1 MSSKPDKTVL
11 RNAIGMSPVVLGYTF
26 HAPSILCSR
35 MKNLFIERP
44 NTIAASLAPLLVWGA
59 ALLIFYHLDDKL
71 SLGNLALLMVLA
83 SAIASIWLSPRL
95 SMLTS
100 ACAVIL
106 FNWLFVSPRFTLIV
120 DLQQDVILLMTILV
134 VSSVVSYLM
143 EFARRAAD
151 REAKHMLQS
160 QLAHEHAQ
168 SHQLRNTL
176 LTSISHD
183 YRTPLSTVM
192 SAASLIAEQAGRAPS
207 EQLAQ
212 LANTILDEAKHLNRM
227 TSNTLQLAK
236 LDSRRVDIKLN
247 WESVEEILGT
257 VCLRARRNHPDRTVE
272 IYLAEGLPLV
282 LCDAILLD
290 QLFDNLID
298 NGLRHSASDKPLHL
312 IAHTEA
318 QELRIL
324 VRDFGSGI
332 SDEWKSRVFDIFQRV
347 ESPAVPVDGGRR
359 RGIGVGLAV
368 CRAIAQVHDGFIQ
381 IADTEGGGATVALH
395 LPLLAQPVMPVL
407 SGEVLA

>member
-1 MSSKPDKTVL
+1 
-11 RNAIGMSPVVLGYTF
+11 
-26 HAPSILCSR
+26 

-44 NTIAASLAPLLVWGA
+44 NTIAASLAPVLVWGI
-59 ALLIFYHLDDKL
+59 ALIIFYYLDDKL

-83 SAIASIWLSPRL
+83 SAIASLWLSPRL

-100 ACAVIL
+100 ACAVVL

-120 DLQQDVILLMTILV
+120 DLRQDVILLITILV

-143 EFARRAAD
+143 ELTRRAAD
-151 REAKHMLQS
+151 REAKHLLQS
-160 QLAHEHAQ
+160 QWARESAQ

-212 LANTILDEAKHLNRM
+212 LACTILDEAKHLNRM
-227 TSNTLQLAK
+227 TSKTLQLAK
-236 LDSRRVDIKLN
+236 LDSRRIDIKLN

-257 VCLRARRNHPDRTVE
+257 VGLRARRNHPDRTVE
-272 IYLAEGLPLV
+272 IYLADDLPLV

-312 IAHTEA
+312 IAHIEG
-318 QELRIL
+318 QELQLL

-332 SDEWKSRVFDIFQRV
+332 PDEWKSRVFDIFQRV
-347 ESPAVPVDGGRR
+347 ESPDVPVDGGRR

-368 CRAIAQVHDGFIQ
+368 CRAIAEVHDGFIQ
-381 IADTEGGGATVALH
+381 ISDTEGGGATVALH
-395 LPLLAQPVMPVL
+395 LPLSVQPIMPAV